1 LLPLAASESA
11 GQLLASMT
19 AVSLGAGCFQAE
31 RLAGEAEGEGDG
43 DGEWGSD
50 EEEAAG
56 GSIAG

>member
-1 LLPLAASESA
+1 MLPLAASESA

-43 DGEWGSD
+43 EWGSD